1 MMRTRHWLALL
12 CLSAMIV
19 PAFSAAPDE
28 DIVVQVRKDGPEIV
42 VEVDCPVRAPLLVV
56 WNVLTDYDSMT
67 SFISNVAYST
77 VCRSCD
83 WVRRW

>member
-42 VEVDCPVRAPLLVV
+42 VDVDCPVRAPFLVV
-56 WNVLTDYDSMT
+56 
-67 SFISNVAYST
+67 
-77 VCRSCD
+77 
-83 WVRRW
+83 